1 MLSGVGA
8 QFRSSEA
15 YEAARKQGFDYSER
29 TLRSDLHAL
38 ESIGMLKRTGND
50 QWQKMTGHTAP
61 VDLRVRIALALIAA
75 GYWERLNTTLPY
87 ETETVFRG
95 PSPEKL
101 TEKVNEYASLIRS
114 WE

>member
-29 TLRSDLHAL
+29 TLRSDLHDL
-38 ESIGMLKRTGND
+38 QSIGMLKRTGND

-61 VDLRVRIALALIAA
+61 VELRVRIALALIAA
-75 GYWERLNTTLPY
+75 GHWERAPVTLPY
-87 ETETVFRG
+87 KPENVFRG
-95 PSPEKL
+95 PSPEEL

-114 WE
+114 WQ